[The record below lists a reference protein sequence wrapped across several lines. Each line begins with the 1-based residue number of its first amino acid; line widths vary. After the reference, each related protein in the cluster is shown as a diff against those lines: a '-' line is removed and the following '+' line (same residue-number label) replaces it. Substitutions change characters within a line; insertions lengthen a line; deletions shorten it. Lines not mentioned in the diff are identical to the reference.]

1 MPETSI
7 YLWLYGSQMTPI
19 WVPLVVGALGL
30 AGSVLGTIVGVAI
43 TQRRSD
49 RREEVA
55 WQRERLRQ
63 QELWSRED
71 LLRNFDAKREAT
83 VSFYEELREMSR
95 TVYDHGMGL
104 SAETPS
110 GAENALPFG
119 WNSMAFQRIERLRVY
134 TSPEVLA
141 RADDAYN
148 ACWIWGES
156 TKRGEDDEVFYSH
169 KEEFDDAELLLYDS
183 IRRDLGLSPAIENGY
198 PIAGSGWGPFP
209 VTPGPEDIPT

>member
-1 MPETSI
+1 
-7 YLWLYGSQMTPI
+7 MTPI
-19 WVPLVVGALGL
+19 WVTLVVGVLGL
-30 AGSVLGTIVGVAI
+30 VGSVLGTIGGVVI

-55 WQRERLRQ
+55 WQRERQRQ

-104 SAETPS
+104 SERPS
-110 GAENALPFG
+110 SNDNVALPFG
-119 WNSMAFQRIERLRVY
+119 WNSVAFRHIERLRVY
-134 TSPEVLA
+134 ASPEVLA
-141 RADDAYN
+141 RADEAYK
-148 ACWIWGES
+148 ACWIWGDS
-156 TKRGEDDEVFYSH
+156 TRYGEDDGVFYGH
-169 KEEFDDAELLLYDS
+169 KEAFDDTELLLYDA
-183 IRRDLGLSPAIENGY
+183 IRRDLGLAPAIENGR

-209 VTPGPEDIPT
+209 VRGGPEDIPS